1 MLQKTVPP
9 AIREITRVK
18 KQAILFL
25 LASGIVFAPPA
36 GAADEKIYPGAK
48 AEEIVA
54 PAGMGM
60 PPGSRI
66 RYYLTDAPF
75 EKVASY
81 YQGLYTEVAMPNE
94 MAPTLPDG
102 KKVRSV
108 FFSLDGK
115 KDITAA
121 EHVLKVQRPFI
132 GDIKTEGG
140 SLRYT
145 DVRDVTVIQFID
157 YR

>member
-1 MLQKTVPP
+1 M
-9 AIREITRVK
+9 K
-18 KQAILFL
+18 KRAILFL
-25 LASGIVFAPPA
+25 LAAGIAFAPPA

-48 AEEIVA
+48 AEEITA
-54 PAGMGM
+54 PSGMGM
-60 PPGSRI
+60 PPGTRI

-75 EKVASY
+75 EKVASF
-81 YQGLYTEVAMPNE
+81 YQALYTEVAMPTE

-115 KDITAA
+115 KDITEA

-140 SLRYT
+140 SLRFT
-145 DVRDVTVIQFID
+145 DVRDLTVIQFID